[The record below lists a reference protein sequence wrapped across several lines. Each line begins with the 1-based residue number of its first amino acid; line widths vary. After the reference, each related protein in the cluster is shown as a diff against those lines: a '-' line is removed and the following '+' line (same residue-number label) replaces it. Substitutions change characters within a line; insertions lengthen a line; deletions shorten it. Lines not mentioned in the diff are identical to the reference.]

1 MALDDY
7 NKKRNLSKTSE
18 PEGRIDEGE
27 SGELIFVVQKHQAS
41 RLHYD
46 FRLEVDG
53 MLKSWAVPKGPS
65 NDPGIKRLAA
75 PVEDHPMDYAD
86 FEGAIPEGEYGGG
99 TVMVWDTGTYE
110 IVPDKDGEE
119 PLSPAEAFERG
130 HAKIRL
136 DGKKMKGEWA
146 IFQMKGKKEW
156 LLMKKK
162 DEYAGAGDSLVEDHP
177 NSVLTGRSLEEI
189 GE

>member
-7 NKKRNLSKTSE
+7 KKRRNFDKTAE
-18 PEGRIDEGE
+18 PEGCIDEGK
-27 SGELIFVVQKHQAS
+27 SGGLIFVVQKHQAS

-53 MLKSWAVPKGPS
+53 ALKSWAVPKGPS
-65 NDPGIKRLAA
+65 SDPKIKRLAA
-75 PVEDHPMDYAD
+75 PVEDHPMEYAD
-86 FEGAIPEGEYGGG
+86 FEGVIPEGEYGGG
-99 TVMVWDTGTYE
+99 TVMVWDTGIYQ
-110 IVPDKDGEE
+110 IVPDKEGEE
-119 PLSPAEAFERG
+119 PLSPVEALARG
-130 HAKIRL
+130 HVKIRL

-156 LLMKKK
+156 LLIKKK
-162 DEYAGAGDSLVEDHP
+162 DEHAGNGNSLVEDHP